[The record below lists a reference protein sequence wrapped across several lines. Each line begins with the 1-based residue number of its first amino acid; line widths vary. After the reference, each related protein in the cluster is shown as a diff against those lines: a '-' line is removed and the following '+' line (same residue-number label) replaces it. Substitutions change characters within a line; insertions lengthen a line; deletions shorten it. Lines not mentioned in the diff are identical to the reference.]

1 MKDFVFL
8 DVMLTPKIITF
19 IYWLWVVIAVIG
31 GIVLLFTGSLLTGLT
46 ALVGGIIS
54 ARITCEL
61 LIVVF
66 KIHENLKKIAET
78 K

>member
-8 DVMLTPKIITF
+8 DVMLTPKIITV
-19 IYWLWVVIAVIG
+19 IYWLWVIVAIVGGVGLLISGSFISGLGALIG
-31 GIVLLFTGSLLTGLT
+31 GIL
-46 ALVGGIIS
+46 I
-54 ARITCEL
+54 ARITSEL

-66 KIHENLKKIAET
+66 KIHENIKKIAES

>member
-46 ALVGGIIS
+46 ALVGGIIA